1 MSHLTNIGFNV
12 SSAEEFEA
20 LVAEVFEKGTEI
32 DVENGIYILYRDK
45 SGAEIYAQVD
55 NDNEF
60 MGFIPAF
67 NAEYKRSVE
76 ITSEIEYEDAT
87 ALDMRCMV
95 EATEDSAPFIF
106 DVPNGKEY
114 KFDFPYKTE
123 VALVGFPHEVE
134 YFSTSEEFMKA
145 YPTLSTTYFIPVG
158 MINQEGEPMD
168 TPEAYAMFIGKIK
181 SVELRVNALKG
192 GEFYVIVLETLD
204 GDITTVM
211 AKGFLEKEPKVDAFI
226 NGVFWMTAK
235 L

>member
-1 MSHLTNIGFNV
+1 MSHLTNIGFTV

-32 DVENGIYILYRDK
+32 DVEEGTYIHYCDK

-55 NDNEF
+55 KNDEF
-60 MGFIPAF
+60 MGFVPAF
-67 NAEYKRSVE
+67 NAEFKRLVE
-76 ITSEIEYEDAT
+76 ITSEVKYEDAT
-87 ALDMRCMV
+87 PLDMRCIV
-95 EATEDSAPFIF
+95 EGTENSAPFVF
-106 DVPNGKEY
+106 DVPNAKEH
-114 KFDFPYKTE
+114 KIEFPYKTE
-123 VALVGFPHEVE
+123 IALVGFPHEVE
-134 YFSTSEEFMKA
+134 YFATAEEFLKE

-168 TPEAYAMFIGKIK
+168 IPEAYAMFIGKVK
-181 SVELRVNALKG
+181 SVELRVNELKG

-211 AKGFLEKEPKVDAFI
+211 AKGFLEKEPELGAYI